1 MRLVRRRSR
10 ALARARAARA
20 LTRKRPP
27 LRPRYDGVRDCSV
40 IQDEHAHALA
50 RSSAACALGVVLG
63 LFVLLGVCWPNLDYM
78 CGSGK
83 GRDCCGK

>member
-1 MRLVRRRSR
+1 M
-10 ALARARAARA
+10 
-20 LTRKRPP
+20 
-27 LRPRYDGVRDCSV
+27 RDCSV